1 MLNLIIKIIACVFV
15 FGLVIFIHELGHF
28 VTAKLSGIKVNEFAI
43 GMGPTLFSWE
53 KGETT
58 YALRLLPV
66 GGFVAMEGED
76 EESED
81 ERSFSKAPVSRRLLV
96 IVAGGVMNLI
106 LGFVLLWVL
115 VSNQSVITSR
125 TVAVFEE
132 NASTQQSGLR
142 VGDEILA
149 VNGRRCFIADD
160 LIYEFVRTQDGTA
173 DLTVLRDGEKVQLEN
188 VRFDTVPSETDGS
201 LNLVVDFK
209 VLPIEVTPLTALKE
223 AGLWLCSLARLVF
236 LSLVDL
242 VTGRV
247 PMSGISGPVGVVT
260 VIAEAV
266 SYGWRSLA
274 MVMALIT
281 VNLGVFNL
289 MPFPALDGGKLF
301 LLLVEAVRRKPIPE
315 KYEIWINSAG
325 FALLLGLMVFAT
337 FNDVTRLLG

>member
-106 LGFVLLWVL
+106 LGFVILWVL

-188 VRFDTVPSETDGS
+188 VRFDTVPNETDGS